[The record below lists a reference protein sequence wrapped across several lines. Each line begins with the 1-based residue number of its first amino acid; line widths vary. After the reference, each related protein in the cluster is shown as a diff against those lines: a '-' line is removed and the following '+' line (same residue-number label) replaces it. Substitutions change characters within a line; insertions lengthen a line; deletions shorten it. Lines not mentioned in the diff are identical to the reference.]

1 MGGISSGPRTTPVTY
16 VVQQPTVSQASESAD
31 NAAES
36 ASDET
41 TASEVRSDD
50 LLRRQRGRGGTVLTG
65 FRGLE
70 LASSGAANGNG
81 RKTLLGE

>member
-16 VVQQPTVSQASESAD
+16 VVQQPTVSQTSESTD
-31 NAAES
+31 SAAES

-50 LLRRQRGRGGTVLTG
+50 LLRRQRGRGGTVGGADFTPNARWVG
-65 FRGLE
+65 CR
-70 LASSGAANGNG
+70 SSYSA
-81 RKTLLGE
+81 GEC